1 MLSIAPGNILF
12 ELICFAA
19 FISICI
25 GLLKSRWTKKC
36 SILIL
41 TGSVVVAV
49 IIQVIILLTVSD
61 SVNLVLTLLPITA
74 YLPAII
80 AVHILSKGGFSAA
93 VATWSVGLFAPY
105 ILNLFQEF
113 IQRLWK
119 EDGMPLRQM
128 QPVVLG
134 ALILGVLMVFAVLR
148 LCRKPFQIF
157 EFQNKYLWLIVPVIL
172 FFLLISY
179 FESMV
184 FELFIALITFVFVL
198 VMFIFFIK
206 FLNVAMSERIA
217 RVSEQEVARQLDM
230 QKQELLRINQKMELG
245 RIYRHDMRHHLSV
258 LNDLA
263 ESEKAEDIQKYIN
276 SLNTCISNV
285 EKEGYC
291 DNSVINAVLSSY
303 IGKARQEDIRIETN
317 VNIPKDL
324 LIDTFDICT
333 LLANAL
339 DNAVIA
345 CSSQGERWI
354 SISATLHENGNFSVD
369 VKNPCETQV
378 EFGRDG
384 LPVSHSGEE
393 HGFGIKSIDAIVR
406 KYNGL
411 LRCTCDNGIF
421 RLSAV
426 LFSQNNVPPA
436 AKHFNVKK
444 AVSNTVCSLLL
455 AVCFL
460 NFCPETIQ
468 AVAAVPV
475 IGYAIQLLDIRTYQT
490 YFSWGASSRE
500 ISYPQIEYTTKNSS
514 GTADAPK
521 KSGRTVETDSHS
533 LPDAALT
540 DKTKASDSAASATSD
555 SETNSITLS
564 QIPTITISEKK
575 QSQNSTVSTKSGG
588 EASGITLPQLPVITI
603 QEKQTQ
609 SFVLNDSTAQTD
621 VTKGATAS
629 ESEDPASA
637 NQSPPA
643 NDNTDLSQGID
654 EMNGQM
660 EEYIDNV
667 KDEFLYYF
675 LIRYHGYVSS
685 DTGYNILRNDE
696 YLLTIQFYTTVN
708 MGSSDTYSRC
718 FTLDKTS
725 GKVLKLADLFKEGS
739 DYVGVISA
747 DILRQ
752 MEEQV
757 AADEANCFIPGGIW
771 SDEECFK
778 AIDEDQNF
786 YIDENNKLIIIFDEY
801 EVAPGCAGMPQFTV
815 EPEILQEILR
825 RSSVLD
831 LSGKGM
837 E

>member
-1 MLSIAPGNILF
+1 MLSVASENILF

-19 FISICI
+19 FITICI
-25 GLLKSRWTKKC
+25 GLLKSRWTKKR
-36 SILIL
+36 SVLIM
-41 TGSVVVAV
+41 TVSVVVAA
-49 IIQVIILLTVSD
+49 IIQCIILLTASD
-61 SVNLVLTLLPITA
+61 SVNLALTLLPITG
-74 YLPAII
+74 YLPIII
-80 AVHILSKGGFSAA
+80 AVHILSKGGFAAA
-93 VATWSVGLFAPY
+93 VATWSVGMFVPY
-105 ILNLFQEF
+105 ILNMFREL
-113 IQRLWK
+113 IWRLCVENGIANQIYK
-119 EDGMPLRQM
+119 Y
-128 QPVVLG
+128 VVLG
-134 ALILGVLMVFAVLR
+134 TLILGALMVFAVLR
-148 LCRKPFQIF
+148 FFRKSFQMF
-157 EFQNKYLWLIVPVIL
+157 EFQDKYLWLIVPVIL
-172 FFLLISY
+172 IFSFASY
-179 FESMV
+179 IESMNL
-184 FELFIALITFVFVL
+184 EPFIDLITFLFVL
-198 VMFIFFIK
+198 IMFIFFIK
-206 FLNVAMSERIA
+206 FLYVALSERIA
-217 RVSEQEVARQLDM
+217 RASEQEVVKQLDM
-230 QKQELLRINQKMELG
+230 QKQELLRINQKMEQG

-263 ESEKAEDIQKYIN
+263 ECEKTEDIQKYIN
-276 SLNTCISNV
+276 SLNIQISNV

-303 IGKARQEDIRIETN
+303 IGKAKEDDIHVETK
-317 VNIPKDL
+317 VNISKDL

-333 LLANAL
+333 LLANTL

-369 VKNPCETQV
+369 VKNPCETPI

-384 LPVSHSGEE
+384 LPISHNGEE
-393 HGFGIKSIDAIVR
+393 HGFGIKSIDTIVR

-426 LFSQNNVPPA
+426 LFSPNNVPPA

-444 AVSNTVCSLLL
+444 AVSNTVATLML
-455 AVCFL
+455 AVCIL

-475 IGYAIQLLDIRTYQT
+475 IGNVIKSLDIRTYET
-490 YFSWGASSRE
+490 YFSWGASSWN
-500 ISYPQIEYTTKNSS
+500 ISYPQIKNNTKDFSV
-514 GTADAPK
+514 TADVPK
-521 KSGRTVETDSHS
+521 KSGRTAETESHVLS
-533 LPDAALT
+533 DAAVT
-540 DKTKASDSAASATSD
+540 DKTKASDSEASATSD
-555 SETNSITLS
+555 SKTNSITLS
-564 QIPTITISEKK
+564 KIPTITISEKK
-575 QSQNSTVSTKSGG
+575 QPKNSTAVTQSGS
-588 EASGITLPQLPVITI
+588 EASGITLPQLPSITI

-609 SFVLNDSTAQTD
+609 SFVPKDSTAQSND
-621 VTKGATAS
+621 LKGATAS
-629 ESEDPASA
+629 ESENPASA
-637 NQSPPA
+637 NQNPPA
-643 NDNTDLSQGID
+643 NENTDLSNGID
-654 EMNGQM
+654 EINGQM
-660 EEYIDNV
+660 EEYIEKV

-675 LIRYHGYVSS
+675 LRKYQGYVSS

-696 YLLTIQFYTTVN
+696 RLLSIQLYTTIN
-708 MGSSDTYSRC
+708 MGASGTYSRC

-757 AADEANCFIPGGIW
+757 AEDEADYFIPGGIW

-778 AIDEDQNF
+778 AINEDQNF
-786 YIDENNKLIIIFDEY
+786 YVDENNKLVIVFDEY
-801 EVAPGCAGMPQFTV
+801 EVAPGSMGMPQFTV
-815 EPEILQEILR
+815 EPEILQAILLQP
-825 RSSVLD
+825 SALD